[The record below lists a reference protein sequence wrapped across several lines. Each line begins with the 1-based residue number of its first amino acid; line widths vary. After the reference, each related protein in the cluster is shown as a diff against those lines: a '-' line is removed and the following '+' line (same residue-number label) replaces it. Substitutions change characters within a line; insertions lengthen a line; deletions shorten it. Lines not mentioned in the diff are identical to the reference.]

1 MFTLPA
7 IDSQT
12 FTQKAA
18 ADFQTLFRFGVIN
31 LRPFASSRATALPA
45 CTEHVLAQ
53 RMRSPLPWRAL
64 SPALNKRPFISECSL
79 AYAVI
84 CSRRTP
90 FLASVLS
97 YQAFWSLLVPTIFRL
112 FHFPLSFLFIS
123 CINPLANSPSFSSHS
138 RLYHLLCFL
147 PLSLSSPLPLSLP
160 NLSRGFGSSSSHLAP
175 FVPNPFQLLLSL
187 PLTPF
192 VYVLFKRSRARS
204 RSHYLS
210 FVL

>member
-64 SPALNKRPFISECSL
+64 SRLKQTAFYLGVFSCLRCHLLSENSLSCFGGILSGFLVSPRTYNLPFIPL
-79 AYAVI
+79 PPLILV
-84 CSRRTP
+84 
-90 FLASVLS
+90 
-97 YQAFWSLLVPTIFRL
+97 YQLHKSPCQFT
-112 FHFPLSFLFIS
+112 FLFIS
-123 CINPLANSPSFSSHS
+123 
-138 RLYHLLCFL
+138 FL
-147 PLSLSSPLPLSLP
+147 TLSSPLFSPFISLISLASLP
-160 NLSRGFGSSSSHLAP
+160 S
-175 FVPNPFQLLLSL
+175 QSL
-187 PLTPF
+187 PRLRLFILASCSLRPQSFPITPF
-192 VYVLFKRSRARS
+192 PP
-204 RSHYLS
+204 SHTFCLCP
-210 FVL
+210 V